1 MRNLSWRHWPK
12 EAIKWKWRNH
22 FPKSLHKIFLNV
34 SHFLYFYLFNI
45 CVVYKNTP
53 MTGFELWTSGIGSNR
68 SANLA
73 ITTAPHKTENWTSA
87 NSFNWCKLKFELVYL
102 KIIKKIPP
110 KHSKNFHDAGFRV
123 SALPRHRHV
132 DHLLVLE
139 YGVMERLEG
148 DLNSLILQ
156 LFSIIVDAFDAKL
169 ERTQV
174 CKSISFV

>member
-110 KHSKNFHDAGFRV
+110 KTFKHFPWRRLQGFRLA
-123 SALPRHRHV
+123 SPPSRGPSPGPRRWCN
-132 DHLLVLE
+132 
-139 YGVMERLEG
+139 GTAWRR
-148 DLNSLILQ
+148 SQ
-156 LFSIIVDAFDAKL
+156 
-169 ERTQV
+169 
-174 CKSISFV
+174 

>member
-110 KHSKNFHDAGFRV
+110 KTFKKFPWRWFPGFRLA
-123 SALPRHRHV
+123 SPPSRGPSPGPRIWCNGTAWR
-132 DHLLVLE
+132 
-139 YGVMERLEG
+139 R
-148 DLNSLILQ
+148 SQ
-156 LFSIIVDAFDAKL
+156 
-169 ERTQV
+169 
-174 CKSISFV
+174 